1 MQLNAAQLY
10 PTVLML
16 FQIKCLDTCKST
28 NSKITSLLC
37 TYWSRDML
45 MRPSPTSSPVS
56 LTVIR
61 EVTTVGSPTEFLYP
75 ETDFLKVTV
84 REVNKISNFLNISL
98 SALNFNFVILK
109 EFELPLIHRN
119 GMTKSS
125 INLSWVYFVSCNG
138 S

>member
-1 MQLNAAQLY
+1 
-10 PTVLML
+10 
-16 FQIKCLDTCKST
+16 
-28 NSKITSLLC
+28 
-37 TYWSRDML
+37 ML

-125 INLSWVYFVSCNG
+125 INLS
-138 S
+138 